1 MAGLARH
8 QSSSPE
14 DTRALAASLAAGLE
28 KGSVLLLF
36 GDLGSGKTCFCQGL
50 AQGLGLDPALVTS
63 PTFTLLHEHLGGRL
77 PFYHADLYR
86 LASPGACEGLGLE
99 EAFEAGVCAVEWP
112 ERLGPLAPPKAWR
125 VDLIALGPS
134 ERVIEVRRP

>member
-1 MAGLARH
+1 
-8 QSSSPE
+8 
-14 DTRALAASLAAGLE
+14 
-28 KGSVLLLF
+28 
-36 GDLGSGKTCFCQGL
+36 
-50 AQGLGLDPALVTS
+50 LDPAVVTS

-112 ERLGPLAPPKAWR
+112 ERLGLLAPPRAWK
-125 VDLIALGPS
+125 VAFTAISPD
-134 ERVIEVRRP
+134 ERLIEVRRP

>member
-1 MAGLARH
+1 MAGVARH
-8 QSSSPE
+8 QTASPE
-14 DTRALAASLAAGLE
+14 ATRALAASLAQQLE
-28 KGSVLLLF
+28 PGSVLLLY

-63 PTFTLLHEHLGGRL
+63 PTFTLLHEHQGGRL
-77 PFYHADLYR
+77 PFFHADLYR

-125 VDLIALGPS
+125 VDFTAIGP
-134 ERVIEVRRP
+134 EQRLIEVRRP